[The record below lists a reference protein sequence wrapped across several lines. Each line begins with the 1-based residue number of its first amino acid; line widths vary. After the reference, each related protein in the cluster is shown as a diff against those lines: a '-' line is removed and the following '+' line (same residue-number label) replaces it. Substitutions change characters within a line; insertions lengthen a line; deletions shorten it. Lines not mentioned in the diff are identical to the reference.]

1 MLGVTKVDAFA
12 VQRERLD
19 QRRQQAF
26 CKALRIVLLA
36 VLEEHGEFVAAQ
48 AVGLVRLSQGAAH
61 ALGDGLQEGV
71 ADIVAEAVVDLLEA
85 VQVQVQQRQFAS
97 AGAGAKQRL
106 AELFVEGLAV
116 AQAGQRVAVGHFQQL
131 LLVGDLVAD
140 VADDAA
146 VAP

>member
-1 MLGVTKVDAFA
+1 MSWPKRSLTSLK
-12 VQRERLD
+12 RSR
-19 QRRQQAF
+19 
-26 CKALRIVLLA
+26 
-36 VLEEHGEFVAAQ
+36 
-48 AVGLVRLSQGAAH
+48 S
-61 ALGDGLQEGV
+61 
-71 ADIVAEAVVDLLEA
+71 
-85 VQVQVQQRQFAS
+85 VQQRQFAS

-116 AQAGQRVAVGHFQQL
+116 AQAGQRVAVRHFQQL

>member
-1 MLGVTKVDAFA
+1 MSWPKRSLT
-12 VQRERLD
+12 
-19 QRRQQAF
+19 
-26 CKALRIVLLA
+26 
-36 VLEEHGEFVAAQ
+36 
-48 AVGLVRLSQGAAH
+48 S
-61 ALGDGLQEGV
+61 
-71 ADIVAEAVVDLLEA
+71 LEA

-146 VAP
+146 VAPQFALQVVDQRNRGLEVAEAAVGALQGMAKVLPAPLCMARWKGWRARARSSSPSSS

>member
-1 MLGVTKVDAFA
+1 MLGVTKSMRSPFSA
-12 VQRERLD
+12 
-19 QRRQQAF
+19 
-26 CKALRIVLLA
+26 I
-36 VLEEHGEFVAAQ
+36 GWTSAAS
-48 AVGLVRLSQGAAH
+48 GG
-61 ALGDGLQEGV
+61 
-71 ADIVAEAVVDLLEA
+71 
-85 VQVQVQQRQFAS
+85 
-97 AGAGAKQRL
+97 GAKQRL

>member
-1 MLGVTKVDAFA
+1 MSWPKRSLTSLKRSRSRYSSASS
-12 VQRERLD
+12 L
-19 QRRQQAF
+19 
-26 CKALRIVLLA
+26 
-36 VLEEHGEFVAAQ
+36 
-48 AVGLVRLSQGAAH
+48 
-61 ALGDGLQEGV
+61 
-71 ADIVAEAVVDLLEA
+71 
-85 VQVQVQQRQFAS
+85 S

-116 AQAGQRVAVGHFQQL
+116 AQAGQRVAVRHFQQL